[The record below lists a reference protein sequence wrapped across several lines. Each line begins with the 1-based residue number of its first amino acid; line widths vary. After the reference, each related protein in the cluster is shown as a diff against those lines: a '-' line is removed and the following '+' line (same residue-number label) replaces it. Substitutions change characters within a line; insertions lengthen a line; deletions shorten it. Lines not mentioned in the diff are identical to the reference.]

1 MTTEV
6 KEQPAKRPYV
16 APVLERIEL
25 AVNTQAGAIAGVAD
39 GGATST
45 SFKAGS

>member
-16 APVLERIEL
+16 EPVFERIEL
-25 AVNTQAGAIAGVAD
+25 AVNTQL
-39 GGATST
+39 GGRDLSDV
-45 SFKAGS
+45 SIYEKVGS

>member
-6 KEQPAKRPYV
+6 KLPTKRPYV

-25 AVNTQAGAIAGVAD
+25 AVNTQAGGAGVTD
-39 GGATST
+39 GPTS
-45 SFKAGS
+45 KNGS

>member
-16 APVLERIEL
+16 EPVFERIEL
-25 AVNTQAGAIAGVAD
+25 AVNTQAGGMNASD
-39 GGATST
+39 G
-45 SFKAGS
+45 FFYKNGS

>member
-16 APVLERIEL
+16 EPVFEQIEL
-25 AVNTQAGAIAGVAD
+25 AVNTQAGALGLID
-39 GGATST
+39 GPTDSKRAS
-45 SFKAGS
+45 

>member
-6 KEQPAKRPYV
+6 KLPSKRPYV

-25 AVNTQAGAIAGVAD
+25 SVDTKSGGHVAFDGAKSVD
-39 GGATST
+39 P
-45 SFKAGS
+45 FKDAS